1 MHATGNV
8 FFPLSAGALA
18 RLLAHHKHA
27 FMASGDQIAW
37 IQTHHGNEPAC
48 SLFCVSVSW
57 LFSHHL
63 PLFFLCCCP
72 TMSCVCVYFIM
83 ARQPEGLHFV
93 CYCHHQNGVKFSAV
107 LFFFRLKTKL
117 RLSSMH
123 WCLTKENETHYRWF
137 LSACCIRKTCGL
149 NVCIYLILVEWMNG
163 EVKWISSLCYAFCA
177 FATSVHL
184 RKPTDSIGLLIR
196 LDYFVPLYIL
206 SSVVYF
212 FHFYLLR
219 SLRATEVMCS
229 PNRKFVQRHAI
240 FDIW

>member
-107 LFFFRLKTKL
+107 LFFLGWRPNCDYPACIDALQKRTKHITVDFFRLAAYAK
-117 RLSSMH
+117 RV
-123 WCLTKENETHYRWF
+123 
-137 LSACCIRKTCGL
+137 GL
-149 NVCIYLILVEWMNG
+149 M
-163 EVKWISSLCYAFCA
+163 
-177 FATSVHL
+177 SVF
-184 RKPTDSIGLLIR
+184 I
-196 LDYFVPLYIL
+196 
-206 SSVVYF
+206 
-212 FHFYLLR
+212 
-219 SLRATEVMCS
+219 
-229 PNRKFVQRHAI
+229 
-240 FDIW
+240 

>member
-1 MHATGNV
+1 MSFFRFRLVLWPGCWHTINMHSWHQATKLHGHRPTTAMNQ
-8 FFPLSAGALA
+8 
-18 RLLAHHKHA
+18 LAH
-27 FMASGDQIAW
+27 FFVWVYPDCLVI
-37 IQTHHGNEPAC
+37 I
-48 SLFCVSVSW
+48 
-57 LFSHHL
+57 
-63 PLFFLCCCP
+63 FLCFFYVVVRRWAAYVYILLWPGSRKVCI
-72 TMSCVCVYFIM
+72 SCAIATTKMELKPVQFY
-83 ARQPEGLHFV
+83 
-93 CYCHHQNGVKFSAV
+93 
-107 LFFFRLKTKL
+107 FFFRLKTKL

-184 RKPTDSIGLLIR
+184 RKPTNSIGLLIR

-212 FHFYLLR
+212 FQFL
-219 SLRATEVMCS
+219 
-229 PNRKFVQRHAI
+229 FVAFSQSNWSDVFA
-240 FDIW
+240 

>member
-1 MHATGNV
+1 
-8 FFPLSAGALA
+8 
-18 RLLAHHKHA
+18 
-27 FMASGDQIAW
+27 
-37 IQTHHGNEPAC
+37 
-48 SLFCVSVSW
+48 
-57 LFSHHL
+57 
-63 PLFFLCCCP
+63 
-72 TMSCVCVYFIM
+72 
-83 ARQPEGLHFV
+83 
-93 CYCHHQNGVKFSAV
+93 
-107 LFFFRLKTKL
+107 
-117 RLSSMH
+117 
-123 WCLTKENETHYRWF
+123 
-137 LSACCIRKTCGL
+137 
-149 NVCIYLILVEWMNG
+149 MNG